1 MQSVKE
7 EIVEEHEQHALSIDY
22 NSESNDDDD
31 EDDADD
37 GDGGPIGGSD
47 KTMEM
52 ETKTVNTSGETAT
65 FLNGTNNNSNN
76 KSNWMPMLSYLCM
89 LNKCTVKELQVLLTN
104 LECRRWMID
113 HLRHCQIYTTYLC
126 KRRECYCLA
135 SDEVEREV
143 RCNDLSAQ
151 NANVIYAFRGYLSIT
166 VGSFSSFP

>member
-22 NSESNDDDD
+22 NSESNDDD
-31 EDDADD
+31 EDDDD

-52 ETKTVNTSGETAT
+52 ETKTVNTSGGPAT